1 MSLSHLLNAHFLNA
15 HFPIW
20 SPRSGGVGGGGG
32 GAGENFYI
40 NGREARVLGTGG
52 GGEGGGG
59 GLGGGGKLV
68 ERTTR
73 GVRYVCGHK
82 FSKVLSIVNLF
93 NLSFYLYLYFFLDMF
108 VLTNSQK
115 YALQWIYLVNVLGP

>member
-59 GLGGGGKLV
+59 GGLVGGGNWFR
-68 ERTTR
+68 EHQEA
-73 GVRYVCGHK
+73 Y
-82 FSKVLSIVNLF
+82 
-93 NLSFYLYLYFFLDMF
+93 DMF
-108 VLTNSQK
+108 VVTNSQK
-115 YALQWIYLVNVLGP
+115 YSL